1 MDPSIAKLK
10 STTFCGRRFTRK
22 QLFDIQRTVHNFP
35 ALSRNE
41 LAQTIC
47 EHLQW
52 HTPSGGYRVNACLT
66 VLKNLEQLGG
76 GAVAGNNHLSATWRS
91 KTDRVDAALGTAGGH

>member
-52 HTPSGGYRVNACLT
+52 HTASGGYRVNACLT
-66 VLKNLEQLGG
+66 VLKNLEQLG
-76 GAVAGNNHLSATWRS
+76 VVQWHSLKEKVHSL
-91 KTDRVDAALGTAGGH
+91 KGTYKYRCRIRAKST